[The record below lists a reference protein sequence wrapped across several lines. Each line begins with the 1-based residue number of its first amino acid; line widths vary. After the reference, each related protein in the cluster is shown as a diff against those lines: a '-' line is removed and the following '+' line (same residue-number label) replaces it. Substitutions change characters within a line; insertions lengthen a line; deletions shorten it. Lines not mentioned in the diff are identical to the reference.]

1 VGFAIG
7 RLNLERLIGRRDRFF
22 QAVLAHEQSGQLS
35 RDVGRRRIELRRA
48 LECGDRAVD
57 VVRGLEM
64 PPQQILPVRL
74 GGLVGAGRCLRSCG
88 LRHADTG
95 HRQRQHRDNRR
106 KRHPHRGIVP
116 QKREGVI

>member
-1 VGFAIG
+1 MLNGLGEVLLRRRRAAAVAAPSVFDQRRVDDAEHTVGFAIG

-22 QAVLAHEQSGQLS
+22 EAVLAHEQSGQLS
-35 RDVGRRRIELRRA
+35 RDVRRRRIELRRA

-74 GGLVGAGRCLRSCG
+74 GGLVGAGKCLRS
-88 LRHADTG
+88 
-95 HRQRQHRDNRR
+95 
-106 KRHPHRGIVP
+106 
-116 QKREGVI
+116 